1 MGSLKF
7 LQKLKFAQA
16 VQCSEIIL
24 FRIGLAGVFRIV
36 GNLLRQVFAVLVGD
50 KAQSHVHAF
59 QSTPLPKLLAQ
70 PKAFL
75 LDVAECPS
83 KQPAAASNAEPV
95 QTDRHHFASRTR
107 AASICKNALSDT
119 SVRVPMPPG
128 TSKTEPAGNGG
139 QASVSITKPAPLRI
153 LPPFGDT

>member
-50 KAQSHVHAF
+50 KAQSHVHACRY
-59 QSTPLPKLLAQ
+59 A
-70 PKAFL
+70 
-75 LDVAECPS
+75 
-83 KQPAAASNAEPV
+83 
-95 QTDRHHFASRTR
+95 
-107 AASICKNALSDT
+107 
-119 SVRVPMPPG
+119 
-128 TSKTEPAGNGG
+128 
-139 QASVSITKPAPLRI
+139 
-153 LPPFGDT
+153 